1 MLCALFNKTGTR
13 KDLQDIRDRNTL
25 VRDQKLKVQ
34 KLRDQALRMG
44 EVVEDNIEE
53 WKSSL
58 SLSPWNPTMIIVPP
72 TILDTWKNAF
82 KTFSHFAVSFYSSKT
97 KTDAINSVLYGNAD
111 VLLVP
116 KSAFQDERHLDEFAR
131 VKWKLVVI
139 DEFHNF
145 KNHKAKLSKH
155 LRVLKEL
162 HQPLIVGMTGTLMQ
176 NNHTELWNLVD
187 LVETNYFGTKDE
199 FKCNIDR
206 PITLGRYVHPHSFRI
221 NHDIRL
227 FPNESTVTN

>member
-1 MLCALFNKTGTR
+1 MYECLARRNGVILGDEMGCGKTVQVIALLCALFNKTGTR

-25 VRDQKLKVQ
+25 VRDQQFKMQ
-34 KLRDQALRMG
+34 KLRDEALRMG
-44 EVVEDNIEE
+44 EVVEENMEE
-53 WKSSL
+53 WKTSL
-58 SLSPWNPTMIIVPP
+58 SLSPWNPVMIIVPP

-111 VLLVP
+111 ILMVP
-116 KSAFQDERHLDEFAR
+116 KSAFQDDRHLNEFEK
-131 VKWKLVVI
+131 VKWKLIVI

-155 LRVLKEL
+155 LRILKKL
-162 HQPLIVGMTGTLMQ
+162 HQPLIVGMTGTPMQ

-187 LVETNYFGTKDE
+187 LVETNYF
-199 FKCNIDR
+199 
-206 PITLGRYVHPHSFRI
+206 
-221 NHDIRL
+221 
-227 FPNESTVTN
+227 